1 MSESPREAVR
11 LAQMNEI
18 YQALGQFLVEF
29 SRMVHAMENG
39 LCFAV
44 GGEQQLLRA
53 ITAELTAYPLAQAW
67 RSVMTKAT
75 PLSEDDLRVLTGLRG
90 EIIDLIEL
98 RNDWMHGTWF
108 VGYGNETTDDWA
120 EAALARFKNTKQ
132 GVTAPDGLNI
142 LPTADYIK
150 SVAVHAALVADA
162 VFGYGTIVNALRSGT
177 ISTHPSERVRI
188 TKADSRRQVETTS
201 NGVDWR
207 SSRMP

>member
-18 YQALGQFLVEF
+18 YQALGRFLVEF
-29 SRMVHAMENG
+29 SRMVHAMENS
-39 LCFAV
+39 LHFAV
-44 GGEQQLLRA
+44 GGGQQLLRA
-53 ITAELTAYPLAQAW
+53 ITAELTASPLAQAW

-75 PLSEDDLRVLTGLRG
+75 VLSEDDLSVLAGLRNEVTG
-90 EIIDLIEL
+90 LIEL

-108 VGYGNETTDDWA
+108 VGYGNETTDDWS

-132 GVTAPDGLNI
+132 GVAAPDGLNR
-142 LPTADYIK
+142 LPTPAYIK
-150 SVAVHAALVADA
+150 SVAAHVALVADA
-162 VFGYGTIVNALRSGT
+162 IFSYGTTVCALRSGA
-177 ISTHPSERVRI
+177 ISTRPSERVRI
-188 TKADSRRQVETTS
+188 TKVGSRHQVETTS